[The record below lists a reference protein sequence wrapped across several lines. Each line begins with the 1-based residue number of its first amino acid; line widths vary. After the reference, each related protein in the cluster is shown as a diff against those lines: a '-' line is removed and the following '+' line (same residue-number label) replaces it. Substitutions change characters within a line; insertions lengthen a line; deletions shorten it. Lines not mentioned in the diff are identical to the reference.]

1 MPKRNG
7 RLQLCTKWEKVAIRL
22 LLIAVAV
29 ALVSLM
35 GGCPIR
41 RFWGYILPWLRYDTG
56 VCRTAAA
63 GFPDSGSVSSIGFCA
78 DPRASLRCVPGV
90 SALLTESEGRNGAFS
105 GVFGCLSG
113 RILLPD
119 VDLPCRR
126 AGNGLFKLRFL

>member
-1 MPKRNG
+1 MYKMGKSSDSAAADCGCCCVGIADG
-7 RLQLCTKWEKVAIRL
+7 RVPDSAFL
-22 LLIAVAV
+22 
-29 ALVSLM
+29 
-35 GGCPIR
+35 
-41 RFWGYILPWLRYDTG
+41 GYILPWLRYDTG

-105 GVFGCLSG
+105 GVFGFLSG